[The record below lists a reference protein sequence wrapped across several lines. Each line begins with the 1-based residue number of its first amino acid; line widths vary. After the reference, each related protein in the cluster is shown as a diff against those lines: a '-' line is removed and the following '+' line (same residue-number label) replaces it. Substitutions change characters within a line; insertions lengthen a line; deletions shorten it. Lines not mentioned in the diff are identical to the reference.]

1 MPAWAEVLGNGPV
14 GGEEPLGVSWRLEAL
29 HAPLALPRRLVGVFG
44 AVVQIAVLPMLH
56 AGQELPLCRPIAPQL
71 IGDDHPRGV
80 RQALQQLAEE
90 SLRRLL
96 VSPALH
102 KNVED
107 IPLLV
112 HGSPEIVP
120 FAMDG

>member
-1 MPAWAEVLGNGPV
+1 
-14 GGEEPLGVSWRLEAL
+14 
-29 HAPLALPRRLVGVFG
+29 
-44 AVVQIAVLPMLH
+44 
-56 AGQELPLCRPIAPQL
+56 L
-71 IGDDHPRGV
+71 IGDDHPRDV

-107 IPLLV
+107 ILLLV

-120 FAMDG
+120 FAMDGQKHLIQMPRVASSRTLTGAPLTLAAVERQHIVRVL